1 MTRANPGD
9 NEFDASYAARVGA
22 RAEFGGLSRYMDDCR
37 GLVNE
42 EIRRL
47 FDHRLDHHEVLYDLI
62 LDYPM
67 RDGKALRPTL
77 SIAMCRACGGNVEAV
92 LPTAA
97 TLELY
102 HNAFLVHDDIEDDSL
117 MRRGK
122 PTLHVDHGVPIAVNV
137 GDAML
142 CLSLQPLLDNVA
154 VVGLGPALRILEA
167 VARMTRE
174 SVEGQAI
181 ELDWIRHNRC
191 DLEDD
196 DYVEMVVQKT
206 GWYSFIVP
214 MQVGAIAAGASN
226 DEVDELV
233 AFGRDLSVAF
243 QITDDLLNVRAD
255 PEEYGKEIGGDLW
268 EGKRTLILLHAM
280 RTATDTE
287 RARAVAILAKGRPP
301 SEETSRMQHELDELV
316 RAGALTDDGRAR
328 IEDAVWGSRSAGK
341 TMDDVQW
348 LFGLLEQQGSV
359 EYAAE
364 VARGFAESAT
374 DRLEQLAWL
383 PPSSHRDVVEG
394 LVEYVHGRTK

>member
-1 MTRANPGD
+1 
-9 NEFDASYAARVGA
+9 
-22 RAEFGGLSRYMDDCR
+22 
-37 GLVNE
+37 
-42 EIRRL
+42 
-47 FDHRLDHHEVLYDLI
+47 
-62 LDYPM
+62 
-67 RDGKALRPTL
+67 LRPTL

-268 EGKRTLILLHAM
+268 EGKRTLIVLHAM

>member
-1 MTRANPGD
+1 MLRA
-9 NEFDASYAARVGA
+9 VGTA
-22 RAEFGGLSRYMDDCR
+22 TEFGVLRRYMDDCR
-37 GLVNE
+37 RLVTD

-47 FDHRLDHHEVLYDLI
+47 FDHRVYRREMLYELI
-62 LDYPM
+62 LDYPL

-77 SIAMCRACGGNVEAV
+77 SIAMCRASGGVVEAV

-117 MRRGK
+117 MRRGR

-142 CLSLQPLLDNVA
+142 CLSLKPLLDNVE

-174 SVEGQAI
+174 SVEGQAV
-181 ELDWIRHNRC
+181 ELDWIRHNEC
-191 DLEDD
+191 DLDD
-196 DYVEMVVQKT
+196 DAYIEMVVQKT

-226 DEVDELV
+226 DEVDQLV
-233 AFGRDLSVAF
+233 AFGQDLSIAF

-268 EGKRTLILLHAM
+268 EGKRTLILLHAL
-280 RTATDTE
+280 RTAPAAE
-287 RARAVAILAKGRPP
+287 RNRAVDILNKARPP
-301 SEETSRMQHELDELV
+301 SDEMTRMRSVLTQLV
-316 RAGALTDDGRAR
+316 IDGALTPGGRAAL
-328 IEDAVWGSRSAGK
+328 EDAVWGARSASK
-341 TMDDVQW
+341 SMSDVQW
-348 LFGLLEQQGSV
+348 LFGLLERQRS
-359 EYAAE
+359 AE
-364 VARGFAESAT
+364 HATRVARRYAEGAA
-374 DRLEQLAWL
+374 DRLAQLDWI
-383 PPSSHRDVVEG
+383 PPSSHRTIIES
-394 LVEYVHGRTK
+394 LVEYVHERTR

>member
-1 MTRANPGD
+1 MLR
-9 NEFDASYAARVGA
+9 RVGA
-22 RAEFGGLSRYMDDCR
+22 GAGAGAEFGGLGRYLDDCR
-37 GLVNE
+37 HLVTE
-42 EIRRL
+42 EIQRL
-47 FDHRLDHHEVLYDLI
+47 FDHRVEHHEVLYDLI
-62 LDYPM
+62 LDYPL

-77 SIAMCRACGGNVEAV
+77 SIAMCRARGGDVEAV

-226 DEVDELV
+226 ADVDELV

-243 QITDDLLNVRAD
+243 QI
-255 PEEYGKEIGGDLW
+255 
-268 EGKRTLILLHAM
+268 
-280 RTATDTE
+280 
-287 RARAVAILAKGRPP
+287 
-301 SEETSRMQHELDELV
+301 
-316 RAGALTDDGRAR
+316 
-328 IEDAVWGSRSAGK
+328 
-341 TMDDVQW
+341 
-348 LFGLLEQQGSV
+348 
-359 EYAAE
+359 
-364 VARGFAESAT
+364 
-374 DRLEQLAWL
+374 
-383 PPSSHRDVVEG
+383 
-394 LVEYVHGRTK
+394 